1 MNTGKWLKELQS
13 NLHEIKA
20 NKTNM
25 ENHNTHNV
33 TLSNITSLTIFFI
46 GCEFWQFTVKLHFLL
61 IFSILAKFQD
71 DKKSTTMSS
80 NKFLKFKYL

>member
-13 NLHEIKA
+13 NWHEIKA

-25 ENHNTHNV
+25 KKHNTHNV

-46 GCEFWQFTVKLHFLL
+46 GCEFWQFTVRLHLLL
-61 IFSILAKFQD
+61 IFFILAKFQNN
-71 DKKSTTMSS
+71 KKSTTMSS
-80 NKFLKFKYL
+80 NKFLKFKFL